1 METNKGQFSFDD
13 ATATTG
19 TKVIQPGIHRVK
31 TDALEYGLS
40 QNKNTPYIDWK
51 VSDAAGS
58 VLSHRFYLSTTV
70 GEGKTMS
77 AWDIAK
83 NQILQLVMASNNLDE
98 TTAKSKMP
106 VVNSGEELTNK
117 LSAIVAGKEFRLKV
131 NGQETLTATGKFI
144 KSLFGTGN
152 FAESLSI
159 LTEHSRLKYSDETNI
174 KRLPATDTQSTS
186 VDHMS
191 TKSADEAIGW

>member
-31 TDALEYGLS
+31 TDTLEYGLS

-117 LSAIVAGKEFRLKV
+117 LSAIAAGKEFRLKV
-131 NGQETLTATGKFI
+131 NGQEILTATGKFI

-159 LTEHSRLKYSDETNI
+159 LSDHSRLKYSDDTNI
-174 KRLPATDTQSTS
+174 KRLPISNTQSTS
-186 VDHMS
+186 TVDM
-191 TKSADEAIGW
+191 TKADEAIGW